1 MNAQSRVTASH
12 RTRRRWR
19 GLALAGALLAGVAVS
34 APANA
39 QSSYP
44 SRPIQLLVPYGA
56 GGIADVGMRILSE
69 KLSARLKQQV
79 VVENRPGAG
88 GIIAAKAGATATPD
102 GYTVLM
108 TAAINAADNSCFAS
122 TASLW
127 EIAIKSR
134 LGKID
139 PGLPLAELDEYLMNA
154 GLTFIPIGRDQVL
167 AEFATKPKTRDPFDR
182 LLLATCQVEGLRL
195 VTLDRALSSHAL
207 AWK

>member
-19 GLALAGALLAGVAVS
+19 GLALGGALLAGVAVS

-139 PGLPLAELDEYLMNA
+139 PGLPLAELA
-154 GLTFIPIGRDQVL
+154 
-167 AEFATKPKTRDPFDR
+167 
-182 LLLATCQVEGLRL
+182 
-195 VTLDRALSSHAL
+195 
-207 AWK
+207 